1 LIFVLKRVPEGFLCP
16 LISRGGLLLLIWL
29 LIIITG
35 VTAKEISIIIDSLMP
50 LLNGFLEFLTQSLES
65 SMLYARGI

>member
-1 LIFVLKRVPEGFLCP
+1 M
-16 LISRGGLLLLIWL
+16 IWL
-29 LIIITG
+29 LIIITD